1 MNKYINNL
9 VEVKSKST
17 KIQLKTVNELK
28 KLIQKGESLLTES
41 KQEISNIKD
50 VGEKHFKL
58 LDKFDALE
66 AQIHDLEQDRNDID
80 EQIETIQGK
89 LSSILREGYDYMTVD
104 EDTSDE
110 LLENAERLQLGA
122 KNLGIDVPDEVKQ
135 AEKLANELYAISR
148 KLQDSLNKYESLGN

>member
-9 VEVKSKST
+9 EEVKGKST
-17 KIQLKTVNELK
+17 KIQLKTVNEVK
-28 KLIQKGESLLTES
+28 KLIQKGEALLTES
-41 KQEISNIKD
+41 KQEISNIKE

-58 LDKFDALE
+58 LDKFDTIDAK
-66 AQIHDLEQDRNDID
+66 IHDLEQDRNDLE
-80 EQIETIQGK
+80 EQIETVQGK
-89 LSSILREGYDYMTVD
+89 LGSVHSDGVEYVNVS

-148 KLQDSLNKYESLGN
+148 KLDEALSKYQDF